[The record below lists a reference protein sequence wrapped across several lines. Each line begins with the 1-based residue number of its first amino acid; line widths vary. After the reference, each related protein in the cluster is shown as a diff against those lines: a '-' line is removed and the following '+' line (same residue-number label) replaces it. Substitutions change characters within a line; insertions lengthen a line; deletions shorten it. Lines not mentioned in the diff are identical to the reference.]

1 MTRRLLLLL
10 TLLSGGCGG
19 DGVAPPTPGTLSLRL
34 TTPNVNDGALVI
46 VLSGGPVSAV
56 HAAAGLEVVRQ
67 SDAAGNHILLI
78 GDVTEGV
85 VATFDVP
92 DISRA
97 TAYVAV
103 VEQVADRNSF
113 SLLDAAPYRIAVV
126 QAP

>member
-1 MTRRLLLLL
+1 MKLVLLLSLVVL
-10 TLLSGGCGG
+10 AACGG

-34 TTPNVNDGALVI
+34 TTPSTSNGALV
-46 VLSGGPVSAV
+46 VVVSGGAVSAV

-67 SDAAGNHILLI
+67 SDGAGTHIMLVGNVAA
-78 GDVTEGV
+78 GV
-85 VATFDVP
+85 VATIDVP

-103 VEQVADRNSF
+103 VEQVADRTSF
-113 SLLDAAPYRIAVV
+113 ALLDPAPYRVDVV